1 MTNEMMRPCTLWGHT
16 FDAMRVKIV
25 EINMAISSEP
35 FQVWVEVW
43 EENPDGAIPITHKKC
58 FSEHEIIIANREAI
72 TTIADALN
80 APVLAKDEVLK
91 DLPKDARIWKVWD
104 DGLELCFIRWFN
116 KRWAYNVVDAHS
128 TMTGGGC
135 DVAFK
140 EKELCSADRIKPDDP
155 KTAEYLRQFTLDG
168 VRIKEGG

>member
-1 MTNEMMRPCTLWGHT
+1 MPNEIRPCTLWGHT
-16 FDAMRVKIV
+16 FDAIGASVLPSGRDMGVYTKDNRVIRFEFATREAL
-25 EINMAISSEP
+25 EISYM
-35 FQVWVEVW
+35 
-43 EENPDGAIPITHKKC
+43 
-58 FSEHEIIIANREAI
+58 EAI

-80 APVLAKDEVLK
+80 APVLATEEVLAG
-91 DLPKDARIWKVWD
+91 LPKDAKVWKVWD
-104 DGLELCFIRWFN
+104 DRLELCFIRWFN

-135 DVAFK
+135 DVEFK

-155 KTAEYLRQFTLDG
+155 KTAEYLRQFTLEG